1 MDAVATHVSPE
12 IMQDNSTDNSLKL
25 NLLQLWMLDK
35 NEMGVKRK

>member
-1 MDAVATHVSPE
+1 MDAVATPVSPE

-35 NEMGVKRK
+35 NEMGVKRR